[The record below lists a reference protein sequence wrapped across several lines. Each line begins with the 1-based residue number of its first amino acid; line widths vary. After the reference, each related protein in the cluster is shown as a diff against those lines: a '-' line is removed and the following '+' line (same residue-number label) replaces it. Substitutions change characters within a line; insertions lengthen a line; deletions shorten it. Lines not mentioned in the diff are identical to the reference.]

1 MQQRKST
8 VFAPSLLPPYRDILI
23 RTMPY
28 LSVLLFFLLFTGTAA
43 AQTVYTVVL
52 GNQSYVVGSS
62 TLRSGLFVSR
72 DGARTWRHIGPEN
85 LKAYSMDAVD
95 SAGGRILYIAAGNGV
110 HRSTDYGQSWKIV
123 TDWRMTEVLD
133 VKVDQTNPNFV
144 YAATAWG
151 FRRSTDGGDTWE
163 NPEGPLKDRYCYQ
176 LSLADDAGTIA
187 AVGEERRQ
195 MIGYVS
201 YDRGATWKALAAPPP
216 TGAWENAYAVV
227 PVPVTAE
234 TMMVGF
240 ADTTGF
246 RFARTPLPLPQSMAH
261 GGTIDTANISGAVP
275 GAPPIHALALLD
287 EAPADL
293 LAGTFGDGLYRWN
306 GSAWEP
312 AGLQGSQVWR
322 IITKTYTVPVEA
334 GHVH

>member
-1 MQQRKST
+1 
-8 VFAPSLLPPYRDILI
+8 
-23 RTMPY
+23 MPY
-28 LSVLLFFLLFTGTAA
+28 LSVLIFFLLFTGCAA

-52 GNQSYVVGSS
+52 GNQNFVVGSS

-95 SAGGRILYIAAGNGV
+95 SSNGRILYIAAGNGV
-110 HRSTDYGQSWKIV
+110 HRSTDYGRSWKIV

-133 VKVDQTNPNFV
+133 VKVDQANPNFV

-163 NPEGPLKDRYCYQ
+163 NPDGPLKDRYCYQ
-176 LSLADDAGTIA
+176 LSLQDDAGTVA
-187 AVGEERRQ
+187 AAGEEKRQ

-201 YDRGATWKALAAPPP
+201 SDRGATWKTLAAEAP
-216 TGAWENAYAVV
+216 TGAWENAYAIAA
-227 PVPVTAE
+227 VPVTAE

-240 ADTTGF
+240 ADTSGF
-246 RFARTPLPLPQSMAH
+246 HFARTPLPRPQSMAG
-261 GGTIDTANISGAVP
+261 GGTIDTAHISGPVL
-275 GAPPIHALALLD
+275 GAQPVHALALLD
-287 EAPADL
+287 GAPAVL

-306 GSAWEP
+306 GGAWEP
-312 AGLQGSQVWR
+312 AGLEGSQVWR
-322 IITKTYTVPVEA
+322 IITKPYTVPVEA
-334 GHVH
+334 GHVY